1 MPGSNDEPLSE
12 PITDRAELS
21 ADLERARADFHRLLA
36 VTAANEWNKPTSG
49 TRWTNEQL
57 LFHMVFGYIVVRRL
71 FVLVR
76 LFGRLPD
83 AVSRSFAK
91 ALDAATRP
99 FHLINYYG
107 SCLAASVYNRDRMG
121 RKFDRVIAALQ
132 RSLAREQDAAFRSG
146 MHYPTQ
152 WDPYFRDYMTVA
164 DIYRYPGRHYDH
176 HRRQLTLD
184 KLP

>member
-1 MPGSNDEPLSE
+1 LSE
-12 PITDRAELS
+12 PITDRAKLS

-57 LFHMVFGYIVVRRL
+57 LFHMVFGYIVVWRL
-71 FVLVR
+71 LVLVR
-76 LFGRLPD
+76 LFARLPD
-83 AVSRSFAK
+83 AVSHSFAK

-99 FHLINYYG
+99 FDLINYYG
-107 SCLAASVYNRDRMG
+107 SCLAASIYNRDRMG

-132 RSLAREQDAAFRSG
+132 RSLTREHDGAFRNG

-164 DIYRYPGRHYDH
+164 DIYRYPGQHYDH